1 KVVKV
6 WWVCGVGCWG
16 WFGGMRANCFT
27 TRRATISRPMS
38 SIRFPTDR
46 SIAAGRAILHGR
58 IAHVP
63 DMLADP
69 EYGHDLA
76 LAGNWRAT
84 VAVPMLHEGKVVG
97 AVSIGKAETGP
108 FSPRQIQL
116 LTTFA
121 AQAVIAIENALLL
134 SELRESLEQQ
144 TATSEVLKVV
154 SSSPGDLQPVFEAML
169 ANATRLSEAKF
180 GVLYR
185 TEGDAFRT
193 VALYS

>member
-1 KVVKV
+1 
-6 WWVCGVGCWG
+6 
-16 WFGGMRANCFT
+16 
-27 TRRATISRPMS
+27 
-38 SIRFPTDR
+38 
-46 SIAAGRAILHGR
+46 GRAILHGR

-121 AQAVIAIENALLL
+121 AQAVIAIENARLL

-144 TATSEVLKVV
+144 TATSEVFKGV
-154 SSSPGDLQPVFEAML
+154 SGCPDDVH
-169 ANATRLSEAKF
+169 
-180 GVLYR
+180 
-185 TEGDAFRT
+185 
-193 VALYS
+193 